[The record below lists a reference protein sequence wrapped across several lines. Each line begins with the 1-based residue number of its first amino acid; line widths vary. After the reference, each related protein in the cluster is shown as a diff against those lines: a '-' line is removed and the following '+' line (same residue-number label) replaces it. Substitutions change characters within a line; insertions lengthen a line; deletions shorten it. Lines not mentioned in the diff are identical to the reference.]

1 MFCESLLFVGCDDVK
16 LSEAVVLS
24 DVVRAIH
31 VDGAVLHQ
39 PAQLVLAPEQDLAFA
54 PCGVGKRGNDVLLP
68 GHHRSGLHPAFEV
81 AEQAPPVSPGY
92 AVEDDEEELAFHR
105 LNLRDG

>member
-31 VDGAVLHQ
+31 VDGAVPPISQ
-39 PAQLVLAPEQDLAFA
+39 
-54 PCGVGKRGNDVLLP
+54 
-68 GHHRSGLHPAFEV
+68 RS
-81 AEQAPPVSPGY
+81 
-92 AVEDDEEELAFHR
+92 AV
-105 LNLRDG
+105 N

>member
-1 MFCESLLFVGCDDVK
+1 MGCDDVK

-39 PAQLVLAPEQDLAFA
+39 PAQCCELEVERSLLACWKLVLL
-54 PCGVGKRGNDVLLP
+54 
-68 GHHRSGLHPAFEV
+68 
-81 AEQAPPVSPGY
+81 
-92 AVEDDEEELAFHR
+92 
-105 LNLRDG
+105 

>member
-39 PAQLVLAPEQDLAFA
+39 PAQCCELEVERSLLACWKLVLL
-54 PCGVGKRGNDVLLP
+54 
-68 GHHRSGLHPAFEV
+68 
-81 AEQAPPVSPGY
+81 
-92 AVEDDEEELAFHR
+92 
-105 LNLRDG
+105 